1 MRGNLGILEAFLSAE
16 ARRKG
21 NFSIKNISLASKS
34 INFASNR
41 WEFMFLERIGFET
54 GMQAGV
60 TGGV

>member
-1 MRGNLGILEAFLSAE
+1 MKANEKGFFLLKNMILAL
-16 ARRKG
+16 
-21 NFSIKNISLASKS
+21 KS
-34 INFASNR
+34 INFTSKR